1 MDLFMH
7 CSYSLKM
14 TPNCSLGEQHQRF
27 TITLLHVYYISNGMV
42 LVTEKDYETT
52 GCHENYM

>member
-1 MDLFMH
+1 MH